1 MCNNNNE
8 EEYYQSMQENLN
20 DMEEALDNGVATD
33 ADIEDFVNR
42 MTIQTYDFN
51 YCLDLPLYRARFDN
65 GFDNTD
71 PHQFGY
77 IHNLAAITRYRYNKA
92 QEAVLYTA
100 TEPSTAYKEIEN
112 SRNGETH
119 FYLSTWSHVAGT
131 REFHTALNVNCV
143 GLTRHTTA
151 ERFYNILRD
160 NVGPGTSKL
169 YYLSSLGRIL
179 EKPGTDYR
187 FSSILASRI
196 FQTHDALITTSM
208 KSNGSEL
215 NITFNQSAADQLLEL
230 KWIYRCEVLAN
241 QASVFH
247 VSNVG
252 IPNGGIID
260 WYNWLVDVNSISL
273 NGQTNMPV
281 DIHVLR
287 QAIQTNAGITQ
298 SVLYPNVNK
307 EPTGLHDG
315 IVVYNGENVRV
326 RFRIQLI

>member
-1 MCNNNNE
+1 MCNNNE

-20 DMEEALDNGVATD
+20 DMEEALDNGTATD
-33 ADIEDFVNR
+33 VDIENFVNR
-42 MTIQTYDFN
+42 MTIQTYD
-51 YCLDLPLYRARFDN
+51 YDYGLDLLLYRARFDN

-77 IHNLAAITRYRYNKA
+77 IHNLAAITRFRYNKA

-119 FYLSTWSHVAGT
+119 FYLSAWSRVAGT
-131 REFHTALNVNCV
+131 RDFHAALNVNSI

-215 NITFNQSAADQLLEL
+215 NITFNQAATDHLLEL
-230 KWIYRCEVLAN
+230 KCIYRCEVPAN
-241 QASVFH
+241 QTLAFH
-247 VSNVG
+247 VANVG
-252 IPNGGIID
+252 IPNGGIIEWHD
-260 WYNWLVDVNSISL
+260 WEVDVNSITV

-281 DIHVLR
+281 DIYALR
-287 QAIQTNAGITQ
+287 QAIQTGVGITQ
-298 SVLYPNVNK
+298 SALYPNINK
-307 EPTGLHDG
+307 EPSDIHDG
-315 IVVYNGENVRV
+315 VVIYHGGPVRV
-326 RFRIQLI
+326 LFRIMLN

>member
-1 MCNNNNE
+1 MCNNNE

-20 DMEEALDNGVATD
+20 DMEEALDNGAATD

-42 MTIQTYDFN
+42 MTIQTYEFDYGLDF
-51 YCLDLPLYRARFDN
+51 PLYRARFDN

-77 IHNLAAITRYRYNKA
+77 IHNLAVITRFRYNKA

-119 FYLSTWSHVAGT
+119 FYLSTWSHVAGA
-131 REFHTALNVNCV
+131 RDFHAALNVNDV
-143 GLTRHTTA
+143 GLTQNTTA

-179 EKPGTDYR
+179 ERPGTDYR
-187 FSSILASRI
+187 FSSILASKI

-215 NITFNQSAADQLLEL
+215 NITFNQAATDQLLEL
-230 KWIYRCEVLAN
+230 KWIYKCEVLAN
-241 QASVFH
+241 QTLAFH
-247 VSNVG
+247 VTTVG
-252 IPNGGIID
+252 IPNGGIIE
-260 WYNWLVDVNSISL
+260 WHNWEVDVNSVAV

-281 DIHVLR
+281 DIHALR
-287 QAIQTNAGITQ
+287 QAIRTGVGIAQ
-298 SVLYPNVNK
+298 SAIYPNVNK
-307 EPTGLHDG
+307 APTDIHDG
-315 IVVYNGENVRV
+315 VVVYNGELVRV
-326 RFRIQLI
+326 LFQIVLN